1 MTIEG
6 KRQSIPMTEGP
17 SRAAA
22 RSYLR
27 GVGYTKEDLHKPI
40 IGIANTWTEIG
51 TCNVHLREIAE
62 ALKEGIREAGGT
74 PMEFNTITISDGIT
88 MGTQGMKA
96 SLVSREVIADSIE
109 LVARGNLFDGLVG
122 IGGCD
127 KNMPGIIMA
136 LCRLD
141 IPGMMLYGGS
151 IAPGKLNGPNGEK
164 IDITIQ
170 NVFEGIGSHAAGR
183 IDDAGLEA
191 LEANACPGAGACG
204 GQFTAN
210 TMAMSGEILGI
221 SPIQISGVPATNA
234 DKHAATREAGR
245 ILMDAVRAN
254 RRPSEIIT
262 RKSLENTIASVAASG
277 GSTNAVLHLI
287 AIAREIGIDLS
298 IDDFDEI
305 SKRTPFICDLTPAGK
320 FVASD
325 YQAAGGSRLLAKRL
339 IEAGHADGS
348 TLTISGRTLGEEAAL
363 AEETPGQVVIHTF
376 ENPIKPTGGL
386 VILKG
391 NLAPE
396 GCVMKIAAAN
406 RVEHRGPARVFECE
420 EDCFAAV
427 QTGQIKSGDVLV
439 IRYEGPKGGPGM
451 REMLQVTAAISS
463 NAELSATVAL
473 MTDGRFSGAT
483 RGFTAGHVAPEA
495 FVGGPIAA
503 VREGDMIDFDIPNRT
518 LTLEVSNEEIAE
530 RLKDFTPPAL
540 RWPQGVF
547 RKYVDRVTSASE
559 GATT

>member
-27 GVGYTKEDLHKPI
+27 GVGYSKEDLHKPS

-151 IAPGKLNGPNGEK
+151 IAPGKLKGPRGET

-170 NVFEGIGSHAAGR
+170 NVFEGIGSHASGR

-210 TMAMSGEILGI
+210 TMAMSAEILGI
-221 SPIQISGVPATNA
+221 SPIQLSGVPATHP
-234 DKHAATREAGR
+234 DKPAATREAGR
-245 ILMDAVRAN
+245 ILMDAMRAN
-254 RRPSEIIT
+254 RRPSQIIT

-287 AIAREIGIDLS
+287 AIAREIGIDLT

-339 IEAGHADGS
+339 IDAGHADGS
-348 TLTISGRTLGEEAAL
+348 TLTISGRTLAEEAEL
-363 AEETPGQVVIHTF
+363 AEETPGQIVIHTF

-396 GCVMKIAAAN
+396 GCVMKVAAAN

-427 QTGQIKSGDVLV
+427 QTGQIKPGDVLV

-503 VREGDMIDFDIPNRT
+503 VREGDSIAFDIPNRT

-540 RWPQGVF
+540 RWPEGVF

>member
-6 KRQSIPMTEGP
+6 KRQSIPLTEGP

-22 RSYLR
+22 GSYLR
-27 GVGYTKEDLHKPI
+27 GSGFAKDDLHKPI
-40 IGIANTWTEIG
+40 IGVANTWTEIG

-74 PMEFNTITISDGIT
+74 PMEFNTVTISDGIT

-141 IPGMMLYGGS
+141 IPGMMLYGGA
-151 IAPGKLNGPNGEK
+151 IWPGKIDGKDGNK
-164 IDITIQ
+164 IDISIQ
-170 NVFEGIGSHAAGR
+170 NVFEGIGSYAAGR
-183 IDDAGLEA
+183 IDAAGLEV

-210 TMAMSGEILGI
+210 TMAMSAEILGI
-221 SPIQISGVPATNA
+221 SPIELSGFPATAPNKA
-234 DKHAATREAGR
+234 EATRAAGR
-245 ILMDAVRAN
+245 MLMDAVRAN
-254 RRPSEIIT
+254 RRPSQIIT

-277 GSTNAVLHLI
+277 GSTNAVLHFL
-287 AIAREIGIDLS
+287 AIAREMGIPLS
-298 IDDFDEI
+298 IDDFDAI
-305 SKRTPFICDLTPAGK
+305 SKRTPYICDLTPAGK

-325 YQAAGGSRLLAKRL
+325 YQAAGGSRLLAKRM

-348 TLTISGRTLGEEAAL
+348 TLTISGKTLAEEAEL
-363 AEETPGQVVIHTF
+363 AKETPGQVVIHTF

-396 GCVMKIAAAN
+396 GSVMKVAAAN

-427 QTGQIKSGDVLV
+427 QTGQIKQGDVLV

-451 REMLQVTAAISS
+451 RE
-463 NAELSATVAL
+463 
-473 MTDGRFSGAT
+473 
-483 RGFTAGHVAPEA
+483 
-495 FVGGPIAA
+495 
-503 VREGDMIDFDIPNRT
+503 
-518 LTLEVSNEEIAE
+518 
-530 RLKDFTPPAL
+530 
-540 RWPQGVF
+540 
-547 RKYVDRVTSASE
+547 
-559 GATT
+559 

>member
-6 KRQSIPMTEGP
+6 KRQSIPLTEGP
-17 SRAAA
+17 DRAAS

-27 GVGYTKEDLHKPI
+27 GSGFSKEDLHKPI

-51 TCNVHLREIAE
+51 TCNMHLREIAE
-62 ALKEGIREAGGT
+62 ALKQGIREAGGT
-74 PMEFNTITISDGIT
+74 PMEFNTVTISDGIT

-96 SLVSREVIADSIE
+96 SLVSREVITDSIE

-151 IAPGKLNGPNGEK
+151 IAPGKLSGK
-164 IDITIQ
+164 DITIQ
-170 NVFEGIGSHAAGR
+170 DVFEGIGSHAAGR

-191 LEANACPGAGACG
+191 LEAHACPGAGACG

-210 TMAMSGEILGI
+210 TMAMSAEILGI
-221 SPIQISGVPATNA
+221 APIQLSGVPAT
-234 DKHAATREAGR
+234 AANKLDSCREAGH
-245 ILMDAVRAN
+245 ILMNAVRAN
-254 RRPSEIIT
+254 RRPSQIIT
-262 RKSLENTIASVAASG
+262 RKSIENAIASVAASG
-277 GSTNAVLHLI
+277 GSTNAVLHLL
-287 AIAREIGIDLS
+287 AIAREMNIPLT
-298 IDDFDEI
+298 IDDFDII
-305 SKRTPFICDLTPAGK
+305 SKRTPYICSLTPAGK

-325 YQAAGGSRLLAKRL
+325 YQAAGGSRLLAQRL
-339 IEAGHADGS
+339 INAGHADGS
-348 TLTISGRTLGEEAAL
+348 ALAISGKTLAEEAAL
-363 AEETPGQVVIHTF
+363 AQETPGQQVIGTF
-376 ENPIKPTGGL
+376 ENPIKPNGGL

-406 RVEHRGPARVFECE
+406 RLEHCGPARVFDTE
-420 EDCFAAV
+420 EACFEAV
-427 QTGQIKSGDVLV
+427 QTGKIKSGDVLV

-473 MTDGRFSGAT
+473 LTDGRFSGAT

-503 VREGDMIDFDIPNRT
+503 VHEGDMIHFDISNRK
-518 LTLEVSNEEIAE
+518 LTLEVSDEEIAK
-530 RLKDFTPPAL
+530 RLKGFKPPAL
-540 RWPQGVF
+540 RWPRGVF
-547 RKYVDRVTSASE
+547 RKYVDCVTSASE